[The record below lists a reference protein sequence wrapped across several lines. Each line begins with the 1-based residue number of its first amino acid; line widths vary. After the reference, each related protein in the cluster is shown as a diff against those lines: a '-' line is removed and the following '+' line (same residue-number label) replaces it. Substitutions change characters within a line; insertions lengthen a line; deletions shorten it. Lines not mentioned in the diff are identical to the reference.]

1 MTNDHPVVELSTC
14 RADAESDLAPSPL
27 NSLPSLCDASP
38 SSNAVLLIVDDL
50 EVRGLLRFGLRQQGF
65 ALREASTGTEG
76 IEFAG
81 TTRIGSVLLD
91 MDVDDPDGLEVIK
104 KLRELTQIPI
114 LALAGRVNRVGAVDA
129 LNHGA
134 NDFISRPLDIEEL
147 SARLRAAGRYG
158 PPPPP
163 EIFRSG
169 SLIVDLTRRIVKVGE
184 KIVSLTATEYSLL
197 RLFIRHAGMVL
208 THTQILRE
216 VWGSEM
222 VNKVNYLRV
231 YLLAL
236 RRKLEN
242 SSEPELLLTER
253 SVGYRLVIREP

>member
-1 MTNDHPVVELSTC
+1 MTNDHPAAELRRG
-14 RADAESDLAPSPL
+14 RADSEPDLAPSAL
-27 NSLPSLCDASP
+27 NSAPSLCDASA

-50 EVRGLLRFGLRQQGF
+50 EIRGLLRFGLKQQGF
-65 ALREASTGTEG
+65 ALREASTAGEG
-76 IEFAG
+76 IQFAA
-81 TTRIGSVLLD
+81 TTRLGSVLVD

-104 KLRELTQIPI
+104 KLRELTRIPI
-114 LALAGRVNRVGAVDA
+114 LALAGRVNRVGAVEA

-134 NDFISRPLDIEEL
+134 NDFITRPLNIEEL

-158 PPPPP
+158 PPPAP

-184 KIVSLTATEYSLL
+184 RIVRLTAIEYSLL
-197 RLFIRHAGMVL
+197 NLFIRNAGIVL

-222 VNKVNYLRV
+222 LHKVNYLRV

-236 RRKLEN
+236 RRKLEDP
-242 SSEPELLLTER
+242 SEPELLLTER

>member
-1 MTNDHPVVELSTC
+1 MTNDHPVVELST
-14 RADAESDLAPSPL
+14 RRDDDGSDLAGSTL
-27 NSLPSLCDASP
+27 NSVASLCDTPP

-65 ALREASTGTEG
+65 ALREASTGAEG

-184 KIVSLTATEYSLL
+184 RIVSLTATEYSLL
-197 RLFIRHAGMVL
+197 HLFIRHAGMVL

-242 SSEPELLLTER
+242 PPEPDLLLTER
-253 SVGYRLVIREP
+253 SVGYRLVLREQ